1 MEKDYY
7 KYLDASKANFKLPVR
22 KDDYNAINDNPFN
35 CIETDTEGTL
45 SIDIDELT
53 TMVHSDKENSGLDNY
68 TFYNFED
75 FFDELLDINML
86 GSYEYDSED
95 LETLYSCIMENIKNG
110 STEDK

>member
-7 KYLDASKANFKLPVR
+7 KYLDASEANFKLPIR
-22 KDDYNAINDNPFN
+22 KDDYNAINDCNPFN

-86 GSYEYDSED
+86 DSYEYDSED
-95 LETLYSCIMENIKNG
+95 LEALYSCVMDNIKKMK
-110 STEDK
+110 E